1 MLVTSKELY
10 AKAKAGKY
18 AIGAF
23 NTSMLEVT
31 WAIIMAAQELKAP
44 VIIETSEGEIDFLT
58 PEISF
63 AEVKML
69 ADQVDI
75 PIVLH
80 VDHGKRFEVV
90 EKAVKAGYTS
100 VHVDGS
106 SLPYEENA
114 ELTKRVVKLAHE
126 HGEILVEGEIGH
138 ITGAS
143 EAHDQEI
150 RISRDTL
157 TVPEEAK
164 RFVDETGI
172 DVLAVAIGN
181 IHGVYKNPPTLDF
194 ARLEELGKVVDTY
207 FSLHGGS
214 GIPKDQIKRAISL
227 GVTKVNVSTELRL
240 AFHNGLAKEFAEHP
254 DNVVPYKYLPLAREA
269 VKKVVESKI
278 KMFGCAGQA

>member
-1 MLVTSKELY
+1 MLVSSRELY
-10 AKAKAGKY
+10 RKAKAGKY

-23 NTSMLEVT
+23 NTSMLEVS

-58 PEISF
+58 PEISV
-63 AEVKML
+63 AEVKTL

-75 PIVLH
+75 PVVLH

-90 EKAVKAGYTS
+90 EKAVRAGYTS

-106 SLPYEENA
+106 SLPYAENA
-114 ELTKRVVKLAHE
+114 ELTKRVVKLAHSQ
-126 HGEILVEGEIGH
+126 GDILVEGEVGH

-157 TVPEEAK
+157 TVPGEAR
-164 RFVDETGI
+164 RFVEETGI

-194 ARLEELGKVVDTY
+194 PRLEEIGSVVRTY

-214 GIPKDQIKRAISL
+214 GIPEKQIKKAISL
-227 GVTKVNVSTELRL
+227 GVTKINVSTELRL
-240 AFHNGLAKEFAEHP
+240 AFHHGLAKEFAEHP
-254 DNVVPYKYLPLAREA
+254 DNVVPYKFLPSAREA
-269 VKKVVESKI
+269 VKKVVETKI
-278 KMFGCAGQA
+278 RMFGSAGQA